1 MLLERRSR
9 SSTDSTLLIMLPP
22 CDRRTHQLKQRRPRV
37 AVGVGAV
44 ASCAQRQLYLRA
56 EEYSVAVHFD
66 NGGVSVSAV
75 RDLERQARCVLRAP
89 APLRQ
94 SLRPGTPEPLCGAA
108 GRGENLD
115 QDGLGRAWRPAAEV
129 CGRLLPVAHLWPRKV
144 TVQKIG
150 KEKEIF

>member
-75 RDLERQARCVLRAP
+75 RDLERQARCVLRA
-89 APLRQ
+89 
-94 SLRPGTPEPLCGAA
+94 GAA
-108 GRGENLD
+108 ASVSAPR
-115 QDGLGRAWRPAAEV
+115 
-129 CGRLLPVAHLWPRKV
+129 HL
-144 TVQKIG
+144 
-150 KEKEIF
+150 